1 MKIKTVK
8 ALRNLKNK
16 RVLLRVGF
24 DVALTDKGEVDP
36 REDYRLRM
44 ALPTIKLLL
53 AKQAKVIL
61 LTKLG
66 RPDGRVVQSLRTDP
80 LARRLSVLLGQRVDK
95 IDDCIGPAV
104 EQYISAMPAGSVV
117 MLENVRFYPEEK
129 ENNIQFARQLA
140 RLADVYVNDAFAEA
154 HRQTASLVAI
164 TKFLPSY
171 AGLLLKQEIDTLE
184 KIVTRPKRPVVA
196 IMGGAKI
203 NTKIKV
209 ISSLARQVDYLLL
222 GGGLGCHFLKAQGY
236 NVGKSIFAKE
246 LLDEASRIL
255 RRFKKKI
262 LLPIDVTVDDTRT
275 APVETWQ
282 KNVEEIKRY
291 DKIID
296 IGTRTVVQWSDIIR
310 QAQTI
315 FWNGPLGII
324 EDKKSSHS
332 TRALIELVAAR
343 SRRKAF
349 GLVGGG
355 ETIMLINDMGLADDF
370 DYISTGGGA
379 MLKYLQDKKLPA
391 IKPLI
396 S

>member
-8 ALRNLKNK
+8 ALRNLKGK

-24 DVALTDKGEVDP
+24 DVALTAEGEVDP

-44 ALPTIKLLL
+44 TLPTIQFLLEKG
-53 AKQAKVIL
+53 AKIIL

-66 RPDGRVVQSLRTDP
+66 RPKGKRVPALQTDP
-80 LARRLSVLLGQRVDK
+80 LARRLSVLIKRKVDK
-95 IDDCIGPAV
+95 LDDCIGV
-104 EQYISAMPAGSVV
+104 EVENYINSMQPGDIV

-129 ENNIQFARQLA
+129 ENNIQFAKQLA
-140 RLADVYVNDAFAEA
+140 RLADVYVNDAFSEA
-154 HRQTASLVAI
+154 HRKTASLVAI
-164 TKFLPSY
+164 TRFLPSY

-184 KIVTRPKRPVVA
+184 KITTKPKRPVVA

-209 ISSLARQVDYLLL
+209 IRSLARQVDFLLL
-222 GGGLGCHFLKAQGY
+222 GGGLGCHFLKAKGY
-236 NVGKSIFAKE
+236 NIGKSLFARE
-246 LLDEASRIL
+246 FLDEAGKIL
-255 RRFKKKI
+255 QRFGKKI

-282 KNVEEIKRY
+282 KNIDEIKRY

-296 IGTRTVVQWSDIIR
+296 IGTRTVVQWSDIIK

-379 MLKYLQDKKLPA
+379 MLQYLQNKKLPA
-391 IKPLI
+391 IKPLML
-396 S
+396 